1 MFTHHVSKFKYYF
14 IFVLKGPSSKR
25 SLLTKPQC
33 IIKPQTKQP
42 SKSLKPIQSIHLLNA
57 PDDLYYKVTKKIEK
71 TRQEIDLVQVK
82 KLARTPFKT
91 LKQYESQ
98 YATIASI
105 WVESIEAATA
115 QNGLDLT
122 KSKVGIE
129 NGNEIVDKPPPA
141 TPPPNASS
149 ASANSELVVV
159 LD

>member
-33 IIKPQTKQP
+33 IKPQTKQP

-71 TRQEIDLVQVK
+71 TRKEIDLVQVK

-91 LKQYESQ
+91 LKKYESQ
-98 YATIASI
+98 YATITSI
-105 WVESIEAATA
+105 WVESFEAAY
-115 QNGLDLT
+115 
-122 KSKVGIE
+122 
-129 NGNEIVDKPPPA
+129 
-141 TPPPNASS
+141 
-149 ASANSELVVV
+149 
-159 LD
+159 